1 MSKNILNIAV
11 IGCSKAMG
19 QVHMDGLR
27 DVDGINLYAVCD
39 TARDNRLVE
48 AKEKY
53 GAEVAV
59 KDYKELLNDDKV
71 DAVIIVTPDE
81 THCEMVCD
89 FLHAGKDVLC
99 EKPMAL
105 RLSECEKMIRV
116 EKETGRKLMIGQ
128 ICRFTDNFIKAKQLV
143 DEGRIGEL
151 YFVESEYAHNY
162 RNARGYDDWR
172 VTPERDGFIGGGCHA
187 VDLLRWIAG
196 DPTEVYALANHK
208 CLTDWPTNDC
218 TVALYKFPNNVSGKV
233 FVSTGCKRPYTMRSV
248 FYGTMGTI
256 ICDNTSDHI
265 TLYED
270 NEKEG
275 KTHWHEV
282 DGGEIIPVTVNN
294 HNTGG
299 EAQMFIQALLEN
311 KDVPITSMEGAKTV
325 AVACATV
332 QSAKENRPVIIK
344 YPETH

>member
-1 MSKNILNIAV
+1 MSKNILNVAV
-11 IGCSKAMG
+11 IGVSPAMG
-19 QVHMDGLR
+19 QIHLEGIKDIE
-27 DVDGINLYAVCD
+27 GINIYAVCD
-39 TARDNRLVE
+39 SASDDRLNMC
-48 AKEKY
+48 KEKY

-59 KDYKELLNDDKV
+59 KDYRELLNDEKL
-71 DAVIIVTPDE
+71 DAVLIVTPDQ
-81 THCEMVCD
+81 THCEMACA
-89 FLHAGKDVLC
+89 FLKAGKDVLC

-105 RLSECEKMIRV
+105 TVEECEKMMQT
-116 EKETGRKLMIGQ
+116 EKETGNKLMIGQ
-128 ICRFTDNFIKAKQLV
+128 ICRFTDNFVKAKEII
-143 DEGRIGEL
+143 DSGRIGEL
-151 YFVESEYAHNY
+151 FFVESEYAHNY
-162 RNARGYDDWR
+162 REVPGYDNWR
-172 VTPERDGFIGGGCHA
+172 ITPERDGFIGGGCHA

-265 TLYED
+265 LLYEH

-275 KTHWHEV
+275 KNSWMSE
-282 DGGEIIPVTVNN
+282 GGAEKICAVVNN
-294 HNTGG
+294 HNTKG
-299 EAQMFIQALLEN
+299 EGQMFMEALLSG

-332 QSAKENRPVIIK
+332 KSARENKPVIIE
-344 YPETH
+344 YPKA